1 MTINLQTVKL
11 YHIKTRLLQL
21 FITPVFYMI
30 KVQEQGN
37 VLLNEF

>member
-21 FITPVFYMI
+21 FIAPVFYMI

-37 VLLNEF
+37 VVMNEF